1 MCKKEPDKLKCGKK
15 VEIYPDIINWLQ
27 RFLRERFPRHQ
38 IDIRD
43 THSMALNRFVERHQL
58 THYFDTK
65 VWQTYDIRADITGF
79 VAQGERLGLVL
90 VECKTTPITIAHIS
104 KLWGYCRVAQP
115 SIAYLISTSGIGD
128 AVRSLILSYGRTDIL
143 EYHWAH
149 GQDYRSLI
157 LAKWDEIAKTIDMES
172 VLPPGAL
179 SHPVQIGL

>member
-1 MCKKEPDKLKCGKK
+1 LCKKEPDKLKCGKK

-90 VECKTTPITIAHIS
+90 VECKTTPITIAHMS
-104 KLWGYCRVAQP
+104 RLLDYCRVARP
-115 SIAYLISTSGIGD
+115 SAAFLISTRGVGGAI
-128 AVRSLILSYGRTDIL
+128 RSLILSHGRTDIL
-143 EYHWAH
+143 EYYWTRGHRP
-149 GQDYRSLI
+149 QSLI
-157 LAKWDEIAKTIDMES
+157 LAKWDEIAKTIDMVS

-179 SHPVQIGL
+179 SYPVQIGL